1 MNDRF
6 EILRRYNF
14 WDGNKPPTGYL
25 RKDYT
30 SKIYNSCTEN
40 RLIKVLVGQRRVGK
54 SYILRQLIA
63 KLMED
68 GVDAKNIV
76 FINCE
81 FTEFDF
87 IKSYR
92 ELDALIKLY
101 CAEIKPSGRV
111 YLFIDEIQN
120 IAEWERLVNS
130 YSQDYTLDYELFISG
145 SNSKMLS
152 GELATLLSGRYI
164 TFEILPFGFSEYVG
178 ITDSENDRVAYENYM
193 QSGGLPELF
202 HLSEMDSKQNYIS
215 SIRDTV
221 LLRDIIQRY
230 NIRDPKMLEDIFIFL
245 INNASNLISINS
257 IVKYFKGLGR
267 KSSYDGV
274 SNYIGFIEDTYM
286 IHRCNRYDIKGKDI
300 ISGNAKFYSNDLAYK
315 NYLFMGYGYG
325 VGYMLENLVYLELRR
340 AGYQVYVGNVK
351 DKEIDFVALKG
362 NDIKY
367 IQVAYMLVEE
377 STIQREYSPLEAID
391 DNYDKIVVTLDD
403 FNYPPRRGIKQIQA
417 WNLSEYLKNS

>member
-1 MNDRF
+1 MEENIKLL
-6 EILRRYNF
+6 EKYNL
-14 WDGNKPPTGYL
+14 WGNSSLDFGYN
-25 RKDYT
+25 RDYYT
-30 SKIYNSCTEN
+30 NNITDCCGN
-40 RLIKVLVGQRRVGK
+40 RLVKVLVGQRRSGK
-54 SYILRQLIA
+54 SYILRQIA
-63 KLMED
+63 RSLVKEK
-68 GVDAKNIV
+68 GVDIKNTL
-76 FINCE
+76 FISSE
-81 FTEFDF
+81 FIEFDF
-87 IKSYR
+87 IKTYV
-92 ELDALIKLY
+92 ELNDIIKLFLQ
-101 CAEIKPSGRV
+101 ELKPIGKV
-111 YLFIDEIQN
+111 YIFIDEIQS
-120 IAEWERLVNS
+120 IEGWERVVNS
-130 YSQDYTLDYELFISG
+130 YSQDFAGEYELFVSG

-152 GELATLLSGRYI
+152 GELATLLSGRYL
-164 TFEILPFGFSEYVG
+164 TFEIFPFSYNEFLYIKGLTNCKDSYLEYMK
-178 ITDSENDRVAYENYM
+178 S
-193 QSGGLPELF
+193 SGLPELF
-202 HLSEMDSKQNYIS
+202 SIDKEQLKRNYVS
-215 SIRDTV
+215 SIKDTV

-300 ISGNAKFYSNDLAYK
+300 ISGNTKFYSNDLAYK

-340 AGYQVYVGNVK
+340 AGYQVYVGNIK

-362 NDIKY
+362 GDIKY
-367 IQVAYMLVEE
+367 IQVAYMLLEE

-403 FNYPPRRGIKQIQA
+403 LYFPPRKGIKHIQA
-417 WNLSEYLKNS
+417 WSLYTLLS